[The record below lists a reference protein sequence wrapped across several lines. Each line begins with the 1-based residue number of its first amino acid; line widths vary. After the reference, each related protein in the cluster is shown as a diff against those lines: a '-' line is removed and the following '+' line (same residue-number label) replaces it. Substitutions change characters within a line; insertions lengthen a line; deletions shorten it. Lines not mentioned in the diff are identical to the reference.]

1 MRRIAFL
8 CAIFLSAPTL
18 ALAFCSQPYGDV
30 TLPDAPG
37 SFHKPSAPYCLS
49 GYKFSRK
56 HTCSDWEIR
65 SYQSEIEDYLNKLQT
80 YANDA
85 VDAANKAISFAN
97 DAKSYAK
104 CESEDVLA
112 DLN

>member
-1 MRRIAFL
+1 MQRVAFL

-18 ALAFCSQPYGDV
+18 ALAFCSEPYARV

-37 SFHKPSAPYCLS
+37 SIHRPSEPYCLS
-49 GYKFSRK
+49 GYKFSKK
-56 HTCSDWEIR
+56 HSCSDWEIR
-65 SYQSEIEDYLNKLQT
+65 GYESEIEDYLNKLQA